1 MRENTNNWGLN
12 IYKLKNQSAYNGLN
26 IYGCNGPLRGIKD
39 IQELIT
45 LIPKSFADEFCK
57 EVSKNIKEEFTI
69 ESYISDLNIAGFKCN
84 LIDTIPKNIKFN
96 RSILIDINEQDIS
109 NEDLINDCYYIQQ
122 SFDNNYVGAIHY
134 YTFCLLRHLYYYNRS
149 YLKMYVD
156 WKSNSPTTP
165 LIDFIFN
172 NFGEDCHSLF
182 SNSYG

>member
-1 MRENTNNWGLN
+1 MLTN
-12 IYKLKNQSAYNGLN
+12 
-26 IYGCNGPLRGIKD
+26 
-39 IQELIT
+39 
-45 LIPKSFADEFCK
+45 FA
-57 EVSKNIKEEFTI
+57 KEEFTI

-96 RSILIDINEQDIS
+96 RDILIDINEQDIS

-172 NFGEDCHSLF
+172 NFGEDCHS
-182 SNSYG
+182 